1 MSKEVKS
8 PQNNS
13 EEIDLGKLFN
23 LFARLFERI
32 FNLISKTI
40 STVFLAFV
48 WSIFFVKRQKIK
60 LILALLAGLAFGY
73 FEENKLNPD
82 YKSTMLIQ
90 QNYNT
95 GKSLYNSVDY
105 YNGLLS
111 QLDFETLSQELDID
125 SANVSSIVSFEIEP
139 FVSENQRLVEFK
151 NYTRQLDSTMIA
163 ELLSFDSYLDNV
175 DESIYKI
182 QKITISS
189 KTDNNFNWLRS

>member
-23 LFARLFERI
+23 LFARLSLRESS
-32 FNLISKTI
+32 NLISKTI

-82 YKSTMLIQ
+82 YKSTPCLFSRTI
-90 QNYNT
+90 T
-95 GKSLYNSVDY
+95 
-105 YNGLLS
+105 
-111 QLDFETLSQELDID
+111 QER
-125 SANVSSIVSFEIEP
+125 A
-139 FVSENQRLVEFK
+139 
-151 NYTRQLDSTMIA
+151 YTIA
-163 ELLSFDSYLDNV
+163 
-175 DESIYKI
+175 
-182 QKITISS
+182 
-189 KTDNNFNWLRS
+189 